1 MPVVTS
7 KQKSEEPGEIA
18 AGTPLNGNKF
28 RKSLEAF
35 RNHHDNCARRR
46 RNGLDHEIRVEAQ
59 RSEWLSRK
67 LLDNLRQQQTLPG
80 ARQESASRSQ
90 LSSCSDSD
98 TMVSQANKFLRYE
111 FVTPHY
117 LTYLSTNHYMQPLQ
131 LL

>member
-7 KQKSEEPGEIA
+7 KQKVEESGEIA

-28 RKSLEAF
+28 QKSLEAF
-35 RNHHDNCARRR
+35 RVHHEDCAKRR

-67 LLDNLRQQQTLPG
+67 LLDNLRQQQTLPAPG
-80 ARQESASRSQ
+80 GRQESASRSQ

-98 TMVSQANKFLRYE
+98 TMVSQVNKFLRCICA
-111 FVTPHY
+111 TPHY
-117 LTYLSTNHYMQPLQ
+117 WTYL
-131 LL
+131 